1 MAPPDRKEIVMNQGG
16 YVTLVGFVAT
26 EPRIRFLND
35 GTPVASMRVG
45 STLRKIDRETGEW
58 RDGETSYFTVKC
70 WRSLAGNAATCLR
83 KGQPVVIS
91 GKLRTSRYEDRTG
104 QMRSEV
110 EVEAD
115 TVGFDLKRGVAHFMR
130 NPRPAADATAVARGE
145 AIRSG
150 LTEEDDADVTAGE
163 DTTAVGQAA
172 GVSGGQGTGITG
184 DDAEVAGAAGT
195 GDGQANGS
203 SADPA
208 CGEDPEGQAFITAGD
223 DGDEMFDDQAITDL
237 EHELDA
243 PAAEPAAI

>member
-1 MAPPDRKEIVMNQGG
+1 MNQGG

-45 STLRKIDRETGEW
+45 STVRKIDRETGEW

-70 WRSLAGNAATCLR
+70 WRSLAGNTATCLR
-83 KGQPVVIS
+83 KGQPVVVS
-91 GKLRTSRYEDRTG
+91 GKLRTSRFEDRTG
-104 QMRSEV
+104 RMRSEV

-130 NPRPAADATAVARGE
+130 NPRPAADATAVAHGE
-145 AIRSG
+145 AIRAG
-150 LTEEDDADVTAGE
+150 LSEEDG
-163 DTTAVGQAA
+163 A
-172 GVSGGQGTGITG
+172 GVADESTGITG
-184 DDAEVAGAAGT
+184 EGAGVTGTAGT
-195 GDGQANGS
+195 ADKRADES

-208 CGEDPEGQAFITAGD
+208 RDEDPDGQAFTAADD
-223 DGDEMFDDQAITDL
+223 DGDEMFDEQAIADL

-243 PAAEPAAI
+243 SAAEPAAI

>member
-1 MAPPDRKEIVMNQGG
+1 MTPPDRKEIVMNQGG

-70 WRSLAGNAATCLR
+70 WRSLAGNTATCLR
-83 KGQPVVIS
+83 KGQPVVVS
-91 GKLRTSRYEDRTG
+91 GKLRASRYEDRTG
-104 QMRSEV
+104 TMRSEV

-150 LTEEDDADVTAGE
+150 LTEDGAGVTADE
-163 DTTAVGQAA
+163 DAAAA
-172 GVSGGQGTGITG
+172 GGHPVGVAGGLGAAITG
-184 DDAEVAGAAGT
+184 EGAEMTGTAGG
-195 GDGQANGS
+195 GDERADEF

-208 CGEDPEGQAFITAGD
+208 RDEDPDGQAVTAVDD

-237 EHELDA
+237 EHELDV
-243 PAAEPAAI
+243 PAAEPAAT

>member
-1 MAPPDRKEIVMNQGG
+1 
-16 YVTLVGFVAT
+16 
-26 EPRIRFLND
+26 
-35 GTPVASMRVG
+35 MRVG

-91 GKLRTSRYEDRTG
+91 GKLRTSRFEDRTG
-104 QMRSEV
+104 RMRSEV

-130 NPRPAADATAVARGE
+130 NPRPAADATAVACGE

-163 DTTAVGQAA
+163 DTTAVGQ
-172 GVSGGQGTGITG
+172 GTGITG
-184 DDAEVAGAAGT
+184 DDAEVAGTAGT
-195 GDGQANGS
+195 GDGQADGS

-223 DGDEMFDDQAITDL
+223 DGDEMFDNQAIADL

-243 PAAEPAAI
+243 SAAEPAAI

>member
-1 MAPPDRKEIVMNQGG
+1 
-16 YVTLVGFVAT
+16 
-26 EPRIRFLND
+26 
-35 GTPVASMRVG
+35 
-45 STLRKIDRETGEW
+45 
-58 RDGETSYFTVKC
+58 
-70 WRSLAGNAATCLR
+70 
-83 KGQPVVIS
+83 VVVS

-150 LTEEDDADVTAGE
+150 LTEEDGVGVTAGE
-163 DTTAVGQAA
+163 DAAAA
-172 GVSGGQGTGITG
+172 GGVTGQGAGITG
-184 DDAEVAGAAGT
+184 EGAGVTGTAGA
-195 GDGQANGS
+195 GDERADGS

-208 CGEDPEGQAFITAGD
+208 RGEGTDGKAFTTADD
-223 DGDEMFDDQAITDL
+223 DGDEMFDDQAIADL

-243 PAAEPAAI
+243 SAAEPAAI

>member
-45 STLRKIDRETGEW
+45 STVRKIDRETGEW
-58 RDGETSYFTVKC
+58 CDGETSYFTVKC

-104 QMRSEV
+104 RMRSEV

-150 LTEEDDADVTAGE
+150 LTEEDGPGVTAGE
-163 DTTAVGQAA
+163 DAAA
-172 GVSGGQGTGITG
+172 GGQSAGVTGEE
-184 DDAEVAGAAGT
+184 AEVTGLAGA
-195 GDGQANGS
+195 GDERADGS

-208 CGEDPEGQAFITAGD
+208 RGEGPDGQAFTAADD
-223 DGDEMFDDQAITDL
+223 DGDEMFDDQAIADL

>member
-1 MAPPDRKEIVMNQGG
+1 MNQGG

-45 STLRKIDRETGEW
+45 STVRKIDRETGEW

-70 WRSLAGNAATCLR
+70 WRSLAGNTATCLR
-83 KGQPVVIS
+83 KGQPVVVS
-91 GKLRTSRYEDRTG
+91 GKLRTSRFEDRTG
-104 QMRSEV
+104 RMRSEV

-130 NPRPAADATAVARGE
+130 NPRPAADATAVAHGE
-145 AIRSG
+145 AIRAG
-150 LTEEDDADVTAGE
+150 LSEEDGAGVAAGE
-163 DTTAVGQAA
+163 DATAADSQAA
-172 GVSGGQGTGITG
+172 GVTGEGTEITG
-184 DDAEVAGAAGT
+184 EGAGVTGTAGT
-195 GDGQANGS
+195 ADKRADES

-208 CGEDPEGQAFITAGD
+208 RDEDPDGQAFTAADD
-223 DGDEMFDDQAITDL
+223 DGDEMFDEQAIADL

-243 PAAEPAAI
+243 SAAEPAAI